1 MYYRNFMRAS
11 MYLEKYIYY
20 LKLKNQKVEKSIYE
34 LTIDCFKKTTL
45 KDKSEIYIKMMEED
59 YGR

>member
-1 MYYRNFMRAS
+1 MRAS

-20 LKLKNQKVEKSIYE
+20 LKSKNQKVEKSIYE

-45 KDKSEIYIKMMEED
+45 KDKLEIYIKMMEED